1 MNLSDSEKK
10 TGYLVQLHLHTSDT
24 SRCGRDSGYDI
35 AKACKEAGYYLI
47 AITDHFFNANIG
59 CDRELPWNEK
69 VEYLLRGYR
78 SAKKAGDEIGLK
90 VIFGW
95 ETFQLGR
102 ELLTYGLDEIFL
114 IAHPDLDKLPYY
126 EYIKTVSEAGGK
138 IIHAHPYRQ
147 APYIPDFKPDPAS
160 VEAYEVYN
168 AGNREEEW
176 NEKALKEAKENH
188 LLCFAGSDA
197 HACGSVLKGAMLFK
211 NPVENIH
218 EIFSEAKKGNCEIIK
233 SLID

>member
-1 MNLSDSEKK
+1 MEN
-10 TGYLVQLHLHTSDT
+10 GYLVQLHLHTSET
-24 SRCGRDSGYDI
+24 SRCGHDTGYDI
-35 AKACKEAGYYLI
+35 AKACKEAGYHLI

-59 CDRELPWNEK
+59 CDHDLPWEEK
-69 VEYLLRGYR
+69 VEYLLRGYL

-95 ETFQLGR
+95 ETFQAGR
-102 ELLTYGLDEIFL
+102 ELLTYGLDENFL
-114 IAHPDLDKLPYY
+114 LAHPDLDKLPYY
-126 EYIKTVSEAGGK
+126 EYIKIVETAGGK

-147 APYIPDFKPDPAS
+147 APYIPDFRPDPES
-160 VEAYEVYN
+160 VEAYEVFN

-176 NEKALKEAKENH
+176 NEKALKEAEEHH

-197 HACGSVLKGAMLFK
+197 HSCNNVVNGAMLFE
-211 NPVENIH
+211 NPVFDIH
-218 EIFSEAKKGNCEIIK
+218 DIFREAKAGKSKIIR

>member
-1 MNLSDSEKK
+1 MKN
-10 TGYLVQLHLHTSDT
+10 GYLVQLHLHTSDT
-24 SRCGRDSGYDI
+24 SRCGHDTGYDI
-35 AKACKEAGYYLI
+35 AKACKEAGYHLI

-59 CDRELPWNEK
+59 CDRDLPWEEK

-102 ELLTYGLDEIFL
+102 ELLTYGLYEEFL
-114 IAHPDLDKLPYY
+114 LCHPDIDKVPYY
-126 EYIKTVSEAGGK
+126 DYIKTVTEAGGK

-147 APYIPDFKPDPAS
+147 APYIPDFKPDPLS

-176 NEKALKEAKENH
+176 NEKALGEAKAHN

-197 HACGSVLKGAMLFK
+197 HSTTGVVNGAMLFK
-211 NPVENIH
+211 NPVEDIH
-218 EIFSEAKKGNCEIIK
+218 DIFREAKLGNAEIVRT
-233 SLID
+233 IDK

>member
-1 MNLSDSEKK
+1 MKN
-10 TGYLVQLHLHTSDT
+10 GYLVQLHLHTSDT
-24 SRCGRDSGYDI
+24 SRCGHDSGHDI
-35 AKACKEAGYYLI
+35 AVACKEAGYHLI

-59 CDRELPWNEK
+59 CDRELPWDQK

-95 ETFQLGR
+95 ETFQEGR
-102 ELLTYGLDEIFL
+102 ELLTYGLDENFL
-114 IAHPDLDKLPYY
+114 LAHPDLDKVPYY
-126 EYIKTVSEAGGK
+126 EYIKIINEAGGK
-138 IIHAHPYRQ
+138 LIHAHPYRE

-176 NEKALKEAKENH
+176 NEKALKEAIENN
-188 LLCFAGSDA
+188 LICFAGSDA
-197 HACGSVLKGAMLFK
+197 HSCSGVVNGAMLFQH
-211 NPVENIH
+211 PVNNIH
-218 EIFSEAKKGNCEIIK
+218 DIFDEAKKGNCE
-233 SLID
+233 LIRTLI

>member
-1 MNLSDSEKK
+1 MYSGFLA
-10 TGYLVQLHLHTSDT
+10 QLHLHTSDT
-24 SRCGRDSGYDI
+24 SRCGHDTGYDI
-35 AKACKEAGYYLI
+35 AKACKEAGYHLI

-59 CDRELPWNEK
+59 CDESLPWREK

-95 ETFQLGR
+95 ETFQEGR
-102 ELLTYGLDEIFL
+102 ELLTYGLDENFL
-114 IAHPDLDKLPYY
+114 LSHPDLDKAPYY
-126 EYIKTVSEAGGK
+126 EYIKIIEGAGGK

-147 APYIPDFKPDPAS
+147 ASYIPDFRPDPAS

-176 NEKALKEAKENH
+176 NEKAHKEAIDNN
-188 LLCFAGSDA
+188 LLMFSGSDA
-197 HACGSVLKGAMLFK
+197 HSVSGVTKGAMLF
-211 NPVENIH
+211 ENEVSDIYD
-218 EIFSEAKKGNCEIIK
+218 IFREVK
-233 SLID
+233 SGRSKILRSI

>member
-1 MNLSDSEKK
+1 MKN
-10 TGYLVQLHLHTSDT
+10 GYLVQLHLHTSDT
-24 SRCGRDSGYDI
+24 SRCGHDTGADI
-35 AKACKEAGYYLI
+35 AKACKAAGYSLI

-59 CDRELPWNEK
+59 CDSSLAWNKK

-102 ELLTYGLDEIFL
+102 ELLTYGLDENFL
-114 IAHPDLDKLPYY
+114 LSHPDLDKVPYY
-126 EYIKTVSEAGGK
+126 EYIKIIKDAGGR

-147 APYIPDFKPDPAS
+147 APYIPDFHPDPES

-176 NEKALKEAKENH
+176 NEKALKEAREHN
-188 LLCFAGSDA
+188 LLQFAGSDA
-197 HACGSVLKGAMLFK
+197 HSCENVVNGAMLF
-211 NPVENIH
+211 ENEVNDIH
-218 EIFSEAKKGNCEIIK
+218 DIFKEAANGKSQIIR
-233 SLID
+233 SLKD